1 MKKYKVPFIIYM
13 FFGLVYFNQGLAD
26 LPGQCIYY
34 LTRETWGLSATML
47 GLIGFF
53 TGIAWY
59 IKPLFG
65 LIADYFGSKGL
76 SKFYLLFNTILII
89 IASLVV
95 ILIGFNFWTLLI
107 ILTLINC
114 CIASNDVCN
123 DKSMCIL
130 EKKHNLSGRIQAIQ
144 WISLGLA
151 GLFVSVAGAYI
162 ANKLPEP
169 YNYKVAYAIMILAP
183 IALLI
188 YLIKYYKPKTNKR
201 KKIKI
206 QWKEFKNKEFIIG
219 IVFIMFLRFSPS
231 FGKALMIQMR
241 ENMQIGKMFIGYL
254 GATGTVLGIIG
265 YVIYY
270 WKAYKID
277 FKKLLYF
284 SITFSALTNL
294 CYLFI
299 PNKWAILSYSVIFGA
314 FDGVCFL
321 TILAFVAKIVPLGNE
336 GFFYAVITS
345 VNNLSARLG
354 GVVGGLV
361 FDNYGYF
368 ANVIL
373 ASVTTL
379 TCLFFVPYL
388 KYKKE
393 NEELSC

>member
-1 MKKYKVPFIIYM
+1 
-13 FFGLVYFNQGLAD
+13 
-26 LPGQCIYY
+26 
-34 LTRETWGLSATML
+34 
-47 GLIGFF
+47 
-53 TGIAWY
+53 
-59 IKPLFG
+59 
-65 LIADYFGSKGL
+65 
-76 SKFYLLFNTILII
+76 
-89 IASLVV
+89 
-95 ILIGFNFWTLLI
+95 
-107 ILTLINC
+107 
-114 CIASNDVCN
+114 
-123 DKSMCIL
+123 
-130 EKKHNLSGRIQAIQ
+130 
-144 WISLGLA
+144 
-151 GLFVSVAGAYI
+151 
-162 ANKLPEP
+162 
-169 YNYKVAYAIMILAP
+169 
-183 IALLI
+183 
-188 YLIKYYKPKTNKR
+188 
-201 KKIKI
+201 
-206 QWKEFKNKEFIIG
+206 
-219 IVFIMFLRFSPS
+219 MFLRFSPS